1 MKSTKTILLI
11 LALLLSAVA
20 FAYPSAA
27 APDQPFMKAARED
40 LQKARGQLQVAEH
53 NKGGHRAN
61 AIEYVNAAIAEVN
74 RGIAFDRRHNHAQ
87 SVTDIFA
94 ESSVVPDQPHMRSAL
109 EHLLNAKRNLDSA
122 TADKGGHRAKAIE
135 FVNKAIEEVR
145 QGIAA
150 GA

>member
-1 MKSTKTILLI
+1 MKSTKTILVM
-11 LALLLSAVA
+11 LALLGVVA
-20 FAYPSAA
+20 FAYPSSA
-27 APDQPFMKAARED
+27 APDQPFMKAARQD
-40 LQKARGQLQVAEH
+40 LQKAKGQLQVAEH

-74 RGIAFDRRHNHAQ
+74 RGIAFDRRRNHAQ

-94 ESSVVPDQPHMRSAL
+94 ASSAAPDQPHMRAAL
-109 EHLLNAKRNLDSA
+109 DRLQEAKRNLESA

-135 FVNKAIEEVR
+135 LVNKAIEEVR